1 MGGDDSPEEEDVD
14 PVVVDPR
21 ELEELRKLLIEYE
34 RKLNEAKLKQ
44 SQSIPQSELEEVLNK
59 FESLVSELELA
70 KLESARYKN
79 EADELARQLEI
90 HKRGKSDLLSR
101 STSSP
106 DEFDSRMELERL
118 RGIEIELQTVK
129 NEYEILKI
137 QNAEKKFQN
146 DELITARLELD
157 KLRHDKEMIGKRLEL
172 LSSENDRLKKDL
184 DKRGLELIEAR
195 KAVTIEQ
202 DKYSERVGELTV
214 VQGTLQ
220 SALTDMQLTESR
232 WKNKISELEQL
243 LDESKKREEKS
254 SSEVHA
260 LRETISSL
268 DMEIRNL
275 ASSLAAESEAN
286 ETLQI
291 RLERVENEWN
301 KNQLELSSL
310 QRRDRDMSVE
320 LGNLNSTI
328 IDNSQM
334 KNELNRLT
342 LLVAEKDRKI
352 SELANSKD
360 LLKRSLGGE
369 IQRLHAQLDYTN
381 SRSTALVEKYERIV
395 REKDKMKSLLAND
408 TINRLNRSL
417 LHN

>member
-1 MGGDDSPEEEDVD
+1 
-14 PVVVDPR
+14 
-21 ELEELRKLLIEYE
+21 
-34 RKLNEAKLKQ
+34 
-44 SQSIPQSELEEVLNK
+44 
-59 FESLVSELELA
+59 
-70 KLESARYKN
+70 
-79 EADELARQLEI
+79 
-90 HKRGKSDLLSR
+90 
-101 STSSP
+101 
-106 DEFDSRMELERL
+106 
-118 RGIEIELQTVK
+118 
-129 NEYEILKI
+129 
-137 QNAEKKFQN
+137 
-146 DELITARLELD
+146 
-157 KLRHDKEMIGKRLEL
+157 
-172 LSSENDRLKKDL
+172 
-184 DKRGLELIEAR
+184 
-195 KAVTIEQ
+195 
-202 DKYSERVGELTV
+202 
-214 VQGTLQ
+214 
-220 SALTDMQLTESR
+220 MQLTESR